1 MFSFFFR
8 MTAREK
14 LLTAVVENLKLLA
27 NSSFSNDA
35 NIAKTS
41 SLAENS
47 LVAIYKA
54 GVSKVN
60 YTPEEKK
67 TIGPLVPLA
76 LQALGYRVF
85 NLDNNFGSETVDSCR
100 IERSGL
106 QFLLDDFKDF
116 PASSEDQSHTLEKV
130 LKEFADREDIESLDE
145 RLKSSVFDPYIDD
158 GVRSQSFEDEIAQLP
173 STHWW
178 FLD

>member
-1 MFSFFFR
+1 
-8 MTAREK
+8 MTDREK

-27 NSSFSNDA
+27 NCSFSNNA

-41 SLAENS
+41 SLAEDT
-47 LVAIYKA
+47 LFAIYKA
-54 GVSKVN
+54 GVSKVK
-60 YTPEEKK
+60 YTPEEEK

-85 NLDNNFGSETVDSCR
+85 NLENNFGSESVDSCR

-106 QFLLDDFKDF
+106 QFLLDDFKHF
-116 PASSEDQSHTLEKV
+116 PASSEDKSQTLEKT
-130 LKEFADREDIESLDE
+130 LKEFTDREDIESLDE
-145 RLKSSVFDPYIDD
+145 RLKSPVFDPYIDD
-158 GVRSQSFEDEIAQLP
+158 GVRSKTFKEEIAKLP

-178 FLD
+178 FFD

>member
-1 MFSFFFR
+1 
-8 MTAREK
+8 MTNREK
-14 LLTAVVENLKLLA
+14 LLSAIVQDLKVLA
-27 NSSFSNDA
+27 KSSFNNSA

-41 SLAENS
+41 SAAENFLFS
-47 LVAIYKA
+47 IYKA
-54 GVSKVN
+54 GVSGID

-67 TIGPLVPLA
+67 TIGPLIPPA

-85 NLDNNFGSETVDSCR
+85 TLDNSFGSVSVDSCR

-116 PASSEDQSHTLEKV
+116 PASAEDKSQTLENV
-130 LKEFADREDIESLDE
+130 LKEFVDREDIESLDE
-145 RLKSSVFDPYIDD
+145 HLKSSVFDPYIED
-158 GVRSQSFEDEIAQLP
+158 GVRSQTFEEEIGKLP

-178 FLD
+178 FSV